1 MIIRVEDLLELL
13 DSIEYIRNINYY
25 TNNCMAHDE
34 IERTIREYADG
45 AKFEISKLFWQN

>member
-1 MIIRVEDLLELL
+1 MIIRVDDLLALL
-13 DSIEYIRNINYY
+13 DSIEYIRNINHY

-34 IERTIREYADG
+34 IERTIREYAKD